1 MTTGQRVAQKRK
13 EQGLSQEAL
22 GEKLG
27 VSRQSIYKWESDSA
41 LPEVEKLVALSRLFG
56 VSVGWLLGVEEEPG
70 GGEPSG
76 KEAAPSG
83 GELTAEQLRLVEEIA
98 ARYAPKPRLSEHR
111 RAVLKMSVITAAVCL
126 CLVLAGFYK
135 RLEDLSRNYSYLQYA
150 ITQVETGVNGQIGG
164 ISNRVEE
171 LLREQNAVTADYGVS
186 LRNVNPAGK
195 RAKFTVYAV
204 PKTYVEGMWASFYAE
219 GEDHHVMSQG
229 ADHRFEADLYC
240 ALEETVT
247 ICVDFIYPDETRQ
260 TQVLK
265 RYEGLYGQTFPAVR
279 ADYGLGFKPVENG
292 TFALAETRGTRKEN
306 GRLDWN
312 PDGTSPGISGSAL
325 PVAELESLRVG
336 LFKNQE
342 LVDWAVFSVIPE
354 VVEEETTAL
363 TGEQWKALDKLRENH
378 GNGTKGYQWL
388 NFYFTPRDVP
398 AEAGDVF
405 QVAAVMEDVFGR
417 TAVRSGGAFGLDE
430 GWKELTNLDTDTSST
445 DPEGWV
451 FA

>member
-13 EQGLSQEAL
+13 ELGLSQEAL

-56 VSVGWLLGVEEEPG
+56 VSVGWLLGVET
-70 GGEPSG
+70 
-76 KEAAPSG
+76 EAAPGS
-83 GELTAEQLRLVEEIA
+83 GELSEEQMRLVEEIA
-98 ARYAPKPRLSEHR
+98 ARYAPKPRLSSHR
-111 RAVLKMSVITAAVCL
+111 MAVLKMSVITAAVCL

-150 ITQVETGVNGQIGG
+150 ITQVEAGVNGQIGG

-171 LLREQNAVTADYGVS
+171 VLREQNAVTADYGIS
-186 LRNVNPAGK
+186 LRNVNPAGN
-195 RAKFTVYAV
+195 RAKFTAYAV
-204 PKTYVEGMWASFYAE
+204 PKTFVEGMQAAFYAE
-219 GEDHHVMSQG
+219 GGERQVIVSQG
-229 ADHRFEADLYC
+229 TDHRFEADLYC
-240 ALEETVT
+240 DLKETMT

-265 RYEGLYGQTFPAVR
+265 RYTGLYGQTFPAVR

-292 TFALAETRGTRKEN
+292 SFALAVAKGTREEH

-312 PDGTSPGISGSAL
+312 PDSISPAVSGSAL

-336 LFKNQE
+336 LFKNKE
-342 LVDWAVFSVIPE
+342 LVDWAVFCVIPD
-354 VVEEETTAL
+354 VIEEETDVL
-363 TGEQWKALDKLRENH
+363 TREQWKALDKLRDNQ
-378 GNGTKGYQWL
+378 GDGSRGYQWL
-388 NFYFTPRDVP
+388 NFYFTPQDVP

-405 QVAAVMEDVFGR
+405 QIAAVMEDVYGR

-430 GWKELTNLDTDTSST
+430 GWKELTNLEADTSDT
-445 DPEGWV
+445 YPGGWMLE
-451 FA
+451 